1 MSSKHGARSS
11 KYIEEML
18 NVPVGEGCELRLEPI
33 AVSMS
38 DSATTLVEKMIKDN
52 IGAVVV
58 VEKGRPVGIITEKDL
73 LEKVIKPLKDMDLT
87 LAGDTMSK
95 PLITIESDRP
105 MKEALELMRKHN
117 IRRLVVTKEGALLG
131 LVTERR
137 FLEVA
142 FLIT

>member
-1 MSSKHGARSS
+1 
-11 KYIEEML
+11 
-18 NVPVGEGCELRLEPI
+18 
-33 AVSMS
+33 
-38 DSATTLVEKMIKDN
+38 MIKDN

>member
-1 MSSKHGARSS
+1 MRF
-11 KYIEEML
+11 
-18 NVPVGEGCELRLEPI
+18 EPI

-87 LAGDTMSK
+87 LAGDMMSK

-117 IRRLVVTKEGALLG
+117 IRRLVVTKEGTLLG